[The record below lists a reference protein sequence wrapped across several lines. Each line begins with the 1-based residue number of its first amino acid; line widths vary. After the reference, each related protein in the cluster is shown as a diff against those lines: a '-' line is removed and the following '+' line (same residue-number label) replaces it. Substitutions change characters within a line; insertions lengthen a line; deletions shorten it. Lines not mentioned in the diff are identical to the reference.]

1 MPALTSYKLSDIG
14 RKRTNNEDYAGFLEP
29 SNPQVLK
36 ESGALYVV
44 ADGLG
49 GHEFGERASQYAVR
63 MLLNEYYRS
72 SPAEPPAERL
82 SRIIQQINRDLYHQ
96 AQRSLGPG
104 QKMATTVV
112 AAVVRKGLLQIA
124 HVGDSRAYLI
134 RQGEAKQL
142 TQDHSIVGEMVRAG
156 AITEEQAQ
164 QSKYRN
170 RLSRSVG
177 GAAEVKVD
185 LSAPIPL
192 QTGDMLVLCTDGLT
206 QYVTGREIAAICAE
220 GGTPQEIA
228 RRLVGLANQRGG
240 SDNITVSVTHY
251 KEKLPAAFASAVRWA
266 ALGALTVLLVGALI
280 LFGWAL
286 GSGRLLPSPT
296 ATLTPSPTA
305 TLTPFPTAT
314 LTATPAPSATAT
326 LSPEPSATPTLEV
339 TPSPGSVA
347 PPLLIVCQY
356 TVRKGDMV
364 QEIAARFRIG
374 IADVFRAD
382 WTQENMNVIK
392 PGETLLLRGVRA
404 EICLQGGGLVSSP
417 ASTPA
422 VTLTFSPPPVLS
434 VTASPQ
440 ATP

>member
-72 SPAEPPAERL
+72 SPAEPPTERL
-82 SRIIQQINRDLYHQ
+82 SRIIQQINRDLYNQ

-134 RQGEAKQL
+134 RQGKAMQL

-185 LSAPIPL
+185 VSAPIPL
-192 QTGDMLVLCTDGLT
+192 QAGDMLVLCTDGLT

-251 KEKLPAAFASAVRWA
+251 KEKLPAAFAPAVRWA

-305 TLTPFPTAT
+305 TLT
-314 LTATPAPSATAT
+314 ATPAPSATAT
-326 LSPEPSATPTLEV
+326 LSPEPSAAPTLEV
-339 TPSPGSVA
+339 TPTPGSVA
-347 PPLLIVCQY
+347 APPLIVCRY
-356 TVRKGDMV
+356 TVQRGDTA

-382 WTQENMNVIK
+382 LTQEDMNVIK
-392 PGETLLLRGVRA
+392 PGETLLLRDVRA
-404 EICLQGGGLVSSP
+404 EICVLQGGDLVSIP
-417 ASTPA
+417 ASTPT
-422 VTLTFSPPPVLS
+422 VTLTFSPPAVLS

>member
-63 MLLNEYYRS
+63 MLLDQYYRS
-72 SPAEPPAERL
+72 SLAEPPTERL
-82 SRIIQQINRDLYHQ
+82 SRIIQQINRDLYNQ

-134 RQGEAKQL
+134 RQGKAMQL

-185 LSAPIPL
+185 VSAPIPL
-192 QTGDMLVLCTDGLT
+192 QAGDMLVLCTDGLT

-251 KEKLPAAFASAVRWA
+251 KEKLPAAFAPAVRWA

-305 TLTPFPTAT
+305 TLTPSLTAT

-326 LSPEPSATPTLEV
+326 LSPEPSAAPTLEV
-339 TPSPGSVA
+339 TPTPGSVA
-347 PPLLIVCQY
+347 APPLVCRY
-356 TVRKGDMV
+356 TVQRGDTA
-364 QEIAARFRIG
+364 QEIAARFGIG

-382 WTQENMNVIK
+382 WTQENMNMIK
-392 PGETLLLRGVRA
+392 PGETLLLRDVRA
-404 EICLQGGGLVSSP
+404 EICRQGGGLVSTP
-417 ASTPA
+417 ASTPT
-422 VTLTFSPPPVLS
+422 VTLTFSPPAVLS

>member
-29 SNPQVLK
+29 SNRQALK

-82 SRIIQQINRDLYHQ
+82 SRIIQQINRDLYNQ
-96 AQRSLGPG
+96 AQRSLAPG
-104 QKMATTVV
+104 QKMATTIV
-112 AAVVRKGLLQIA
+112 AGVVRKGLLQVA

-134 RQGEAKQL
+134 RQGQVAQL

-185 LSAPIPL
+185 VSAPILL
-192 QTGDMLVLCTDGLT
+192 QAGDMLVLCTDGLT

-240 SDNITVSVTHY
+240 ADNITVSVTHY
-251 KEKLPAAFASAVRWA
+251 KEKLPAAFSPAVRWA
-266 ALGALTVLLVGALI
+266 ALGALTVLLVSALI

-296 ATLTPSPTA
+296 ATLTSSPTA
-305 TLTPFPTAT
+305 TLTPLPSPSLT
-314 LTATPAPSATAT
+314 LTLTPQPSAA
-326 LSPEPSATPTLEV
+326 PTLEV
-339 TPSPGSVA
+339 TPTPGSVA
-347 PPLLIVCQY
+347 TPLLTVCQY
-356 TVRKGDMV
+356 TVQKGDMV
-364 QEIAARFRIG
+364 QKIADRFSIEIAN
-374 IADVFRAD
+374 VFRAD
-382 WTQENMNVIK
+382 WTQENMNAIK
-392 PGETLLLRGVRA
+392 SGETLLLLDVRP
-404 EICLQGGGLVSSP
+404 EICLQEGGLVISP
-417 ASTPA
+417 TSTPT